1 MKYGK
6 FEGLEYDDD
15 GYVIGLES
23 ELNKLIPPCTVEHIH
38 LVLGKVLEHG
48 EYVWEVETSFKH
60 PDGQELVYVA
70 YTFTTAAN
78 KDNLLRDLK
87 WAHDSWA
94 ARGYDGMGL
103 WKVYHWPVE
112 LS

>member
-6 FEGLEYDDD
+6 FEGLEYDDE
-15 GYVIGLES
+15 GYLIGLES
-23 ELNKLIPPCTVEHIH
+23 EVNKLIHPCKIEHIQ
-38 LVLGKVLEHG
+38 LALGKMLERG
-48 EYVWEVETSFKH
+48 EFVWEVETSFKH
-60 PDGQELVYVA
+60 PDGQELHYVA
-70 YTFTTAAN
+70 YTLTSAVN
-78 KDNLLRDLK
+78 KDNLMGDLK

-103 WKVYHWPVE
+103 WQVYRWPVE